1 VSTTVWRRRED
12 ALWRRSL
19 DAVIVFPVGA
29 DDPVT
34 VSGSG
39 AVVWDLLAEPA
50 TLDDLVDALVE
61 VYDADRATI
70 ATDVAALLAQLES
83 LAALESRFGVT

>member
-1 VSTTVWRRRED
+1 MSTTVWRRRED